1 MTSVFVWLEHFDGAL
16 VQPSREALGAAGT
29 LGGKIT
35 GLVFG
40 KNVDAVV
47 KAAFHAGADEIIKV
61 DDETL
66 ETFRFEPYVAL
77 LTKIV
82 KDNTPDIVLAGHTT
96 RGREIMGG
104 AAADLD
110 KGLLADCTE
119 LSLEGGRLKAVHPVY
134 SGKVLSTIEIVSD
147 GTQFAT
153 LRGRAFT
160 PNEPDASR
168 SGNVISASPVLAE
181 SDIASKVESFEA
193 SVGKV
198 SLSDAA
204 IIVSGGRGVGGPEG
218 FAPIRELAEVLGA
231 AVGASRATVDAG
243 WIPYEHQVGQTGKV
257 VSPDLYIAAGISGA
271 IQHQAGMRT
280 SKTIVA
286 INKDADAPI
295 FGLATYG
302 IVGDLFELLPAL
314 TKVFKEK
321 LGK

>member
-1 MTSVFVWLEHFDGAL
+1 MTSVFVWLEHFDGVL